1 MVAKNKSELI
11 DCINL
16 NFEKIYSEFEKV
28 PDNLILKKDLIGH
41 LSGTKISVRDELCY
55 LIGWGELVLK
65 WYNLG
70 IIGKN
75 VILPEENF
83 KWNNLGLLAEKF
95 YLDYEDISYFDLL
108 KRFKLTVNEIL
119 NLINKLSIDELFKVG
134 YFSWNYEK
142 WGFGR
147 MIEINTS
154 SPYKSN
160 RVKIRKFLRENN
172 LL

>member
-1 MVAKNKSELI
+1 MVATTKKDLI
-11 DCINL
+11 DCISL
-16 NFEKIYSEFEKV
+16 NFEKIYLEFEKV
-28 PDNLILKKDLIGH
+28 SDDLILKKDLVGH
-41 LSGTKISVRDELCY
+41 LAGTKITVRDELCY

-65 WYNLG
+65 WYK
-70 IIGKN
+70 IGSDGET
-75 VILPEENF
+75 VIMPEENF

-95 YLDYEDISYFDLL
+95 YLDYDNISYENLL
-108 KRFKLTVNEIL
+108 KKFKLVVSKILKLVNS
-119 NLINKLSIDELFKVG
+119 LSTEELFRVG

-160 RVKIRKFLRENN
+160 RSKIRKFLKEN
-172 LL
+172 L